1 MAGRIA
7 YYGNTV
13 TNGLVLSL
21 DAAKRDSYPG
31 SGTAWRDISGNGN
44 NGTLTNGPTFNSDNG
59 GSIVFDGTNDRVDST
74 VNNIVPNSWTVG
86 SWLINTKTTGISVF
100 IAKSGGAPNY
110 DQNFILG
117 WASTF
122 NSRFYISGKT
132 TTGIYYS
139 ECTSSF
145 SPSTS
150 SIYNLVGTFD
160 SNTTILSLYI
170 NGVLDNTKTIGVGF
184 TTGSNLPVQLGCSD
198 GTAAPG
204 NFVKGS
210 IYNTLVY
217 NRALPATEVL
227 QNYNAQ
233 KSRYGL

>member
-1 MAGRIA
+1 MATQYAFGKI
-7 YYGNTV
+7 V
-13 TNGLVLSL
+13 TDGLVLAL
-21 DAAKRDSYPG
+21 DAADRNSYPG
-31 SGTAWRDISGNGN
+31 SGTTWRDLSGNN
-44 NGTLTNGPTFNSDNG
+44 NSGSLVNGPTFNSANG
-59 GSIVFDGTNDRVDST
+59 GSIVFDGVDDRVDST

-86 SWLINTKTTGISVF
+86 SWLINTKTTGGSAF

-110 DQNFILG
+110 DQNFILA

-150 SIYNLVGTFD
+150 SIYNVVGTFD

-170 NGVLDNTKTIGVGF
+170 NGVLDNTKTVGIGF

-204 NFVKGS
+204 NFAKGS

-217 NRALPATEVL
+217 NRALSASEVL

-233 KSRYGL
+233 KSRFNL